1 MTYTGDNPFIAGSG
15 ISEDVPGNT
24 DNPESATNTGIN
36 HAVTE
41 LAKLSDIEYE
51 ACRKEKANQYGVRVS
66 VLDTSVRGARKT
78 MQALSESSVVED
90 TQPAIEY
97 VNGDEL
103 LDELAEL
110 LTRHV
115 YLPKGAAYAVAV
127 WCLGTFCMDAF
138 SLWPKCLITSPEKRC
153 GKTTL
158 IDTMEALTFKALV
171 VSNISPSA
179 IFRSIDEW
187 HPTLFIDEA
196 DTFIKDN
203 PELNGIINAGHKK
216 RTANIVRSEKVGE
229 IFKPK
234 KFSVWS
240 PMVVAGIGAQR
251 ETLHDRSI
259 HIEMER
265 KLPDEAVLKLPQNFF
280 EQCLKVRE
288 KCLRWYNDNQEALR
302 IAYIEIPN
310 YGNDR
315 AQDNWHPLCV
325 IAQTAGGEWLNH
337 VKASYKL
344 FELSPERDEDAGIL
358 LLRDIQQI
366 LKDGSHFKIA
376 SSLLVDNLIK
386 IEGTPWAEW
395 RRGQPMTQ
403 NSLSRLLKPF
413 KIKPKTI
420 RINGK
425 TPRGF
430 EAKQFENV
438 FKRYIPPIQSATVQQ
453 TSCDA
458 GYSGFQSATRNENVA
473 LSNSLK
479 PSCDAECCTVALQK
493 GEVETT
499 V

>member
-1 MTYTGDNPFIAGSG
+1 MT
-15 ISEDVPGNT
+15 T
-24 DNPESATNTGIN
+24 DKHVRMKPANIGIN
-36 HAVTE
+36 QAVTE
-41 LAKLSDIEYE
+41 LAKLSGIEYD
-51 ACRKEKANQYGVRVS
+51 ACRKEKSKQYGVRVN
-66 VLDTSVRGARKT
+66 VLDAAVRDARKT

-90 TQPAIEY
+90 TQPAIEC
-97 VNGDEL
+97 VNGAVL
-103 LDELAEL
+103 LDELTEL
-110 LTRHV
+110 ITRHV
-115 YLPKGAAYAVAV
+115 YLPNGAAYAVAV

-280 EQCLKVRE
+280 EQCLKIRE

-302 IAYIEIPN
+302 TAYVEIPN

-315 AQDNWHPLCV
+315 AQDNWHPLC
-325 IAQTAGGEWLNH
+325 IIGQTAGGEWLNH

-358 LLRDIQQI
+358 LLRDIQTI
-366 LKDGSHFKIA
+366 LNEGGLKQIA
-376 SSLLVDNLIK
+376 SAVLVEALIK
-386 IEGTPWAEW
+386 IEGSPWGEW

-413 KIKPKTI
+413 KIKPKQI
-420 RINGK
+420 RFNNK
-425 TPRGF
+425 NHRGF

-438 FKRYIPPIQSATVQQ
+438 FKRYIPPYQSATPLQ
-453 TSCDA
+453 TSCGA
-458 GYSGFQSATRNENVA
+458 GYSGFQSATRNNSVAVENRP
-473 LSNSLK
+473 K
-479 PSCDAECCTVALQK
+479 PSCGAGCSTVAVEK
-493 GEVETT
+493 GEAETT